1 MIISTFGAGNCSTDT
16 EAFVI
21 ISDRTANAVAV
32 LTQSTTTVVGHAF
45 AIYATVFTL
54 VLNSKVQAVN
64 QTEEVSV
71 TVGREAVTTLL
82 HEVVRTVSVATE
94 FWQYVGPGSYVV
106 NNAVV
111 TTVVERTYILE
122 FQTCECHTSPGVV
135 FVFSAVALDL
145 IFPLAVTGQLVSN
158 LSFTFEAKTHVGL
171 VAIYRLVV
179 REIVQ
184 AVYFTVQI

>member
-1 MIISTFGAGNCSTDT
+1 MKSGSFSP
-16 EAFVI
+16 
-21 ISDRTANAVAV
+21 
-32 LTQSTTTVVGHAF
+32 LTLPF
-45 AIYATVFTL
+45 WPL
-54 VLNSKVQAVN
+54 VLNSKVQAIN

-106 NNAVV
+106 NYAVV
-111 TTVVERTYILE
+111 TTIVDRTDVLGISDQQMPHGSEEL
-122 FQTCECHTSPGVV
+122 
-135 FVFSAVALDL
+135 FSLSGALPPDL
-145 IFPLAVTGQLVSN
+145 IFPLAVTSQLVSN

>member
-1 MIISTFGAGNCSTDT
+1 M
-16 EAFVI
+16 
-21 ISDRTANAVAV
+21 
-32 LTQSTTTVVGHAF
+32 TQCVTTVVS
-45 AIYATVFTL
+45 YATSKAFTRWVAVFTL

-82 HEVVRTVSVATE
+82 HEVVRTVGVATE

-122 FQTCECHTSPGVV
+122 FQTCECHTGPGVV
-135 FVFSAVALDL
+135 FVFSAVALNL

-171 VAIYRLVV
+171 VAIYIFVV

>member
-21 ISDRTANAVAV
+21 ISDRSADTVAI
-32 LTQSTTTVVGHAF
+32 LTQSTTTIVSHAF
-45 AIYATVFTL
+45 AAYATVFAL
-54 VLNSKVQAVN
+54 VLNSKVQTVN
-64 QTEEVSV
+64 QTEEVGV

-82 HEVVRTVSVATE
+82 HEVVRTVGVATE

-122 FQTCECHTSPGVV
+122 FQTCECHTGPGVFFVV
-135 FVFSAVALDL
+135 FRGIALDL

-158 LSFTFEAKTHVGL
+158 LSFAFETKTYIGL
-171 VAIYRLVV
+171 VAV
-179 REIVQ
+179 
-184 AVYFTVQI
+184 F

>member
-21 ISDRTANAVAV
+21 ISDRSADTVAI
-32 LTQSTTTVVGHAF
+32 LTQSTTTIVGHAF
-45 AIYATVFTL
+45 AAYATIFAL
-54 VLNSKVQAVN
+54 VLNSKVQTVN
-64 QTEEVSV
+64 QTEEVGV
-71 TVGREAVTTLL
+71 TVGCVAITTLL
-82 HEVVRTVSVATE
+82 HEVVRAVSVATE

-122 FQTCECHTSPGVV
+122 FQTCECHTGPGVV

-158 LSFTFEAKTHVGL
+158 LSFAFETKTYIGL
-171 VAIYRLVV
+171 VAI
-179 REIVQ
+179 
-184 AVYFTVQI
+184 F

>member
-1 MIISTFGAGNCSTDT
+1 M
-16 EAFVI
+16 
-21 ISDRTANAVAV
+21 
-32 LTQSTTTVVGHAF
+32 TQCVTTVVS
-45 AIYATVFTL
+45 YATSKAFTRWVAVFTL

-82 HEVVRTVSVATE
+82 HKVVRTVSVATE

-111 TTVVERTYILE
+111 TTVVERTNILE
-122 FQTCECHTSPGVV
+122 FQTCECHTGPGVFFVV
-135 FVFSAVALDL
+135 FRGIALDL

-158 LSFTFEAKTHVGL
+158 LSFAFETKTYIGL
-171 VAIYRLVV
+171 VAV
-179 REIVQ
+179 
-184 AVYFTVQI
+184 F

>member
-1 MIISTFGAGNCSTDT
+1 M
-16 EAFVI
+16 
-21 ISDRTANAVAV
+21 
-32 LTQSTTTVVGHAF
+32 TQCVTTVVS
-45 AIYATVFTL
+45 YATSKAFTRWVAVFTL

-82 HEVVRTVSVATE
+82 HEVVRTVGVATE
-94 FWQYVGPGSYVV
+94 FWQYVGPGSYVI

-111 TTVVERTYILE
+111 TTVVERTHILE
-122 FQTCECHTSPGVV
+122 FQTCECHTGPGVV

-158 LSFTFEAKTHVGL
+158 LSFAFETKTYIGL
-171 VAIYRLVV
+171 VAV
-179 REIVQ
+179 
-184 AVYFTVQI
+184 F